1 MISVIVPVYNTEQY
15 LEQCIDSILDSAF
28 EDFELILI
36 DDGSDDGSTE
46 ICRRYCEKDR
56 RIKVIVQEHAGVS
69 AARNRGI
76 EKCSG
81 EWVVFVDS
89 DDSILNDFFTWVSQE
104 NTNTVI
110 C

>member
-46 ICRRYCEKDR
+46 ICQIGRAH
-56 RIKVIVQEHAGVS
+56 V
-69 AARNRGI
+69 
-76 EKCSG
+76 
-81 EWVVFVDS
+81 
-89 DDSILNDFFTWVSQE
+89 
-104 NTNTVI
+104 
-110 C
+110 